1 MSFLLGLYFLAALAA
16 YYWVTL
22 NPKQYLFTFPPE
34 HVWSEISET
43 VMALIF
49 VPGIITYK
57 KILCFYA
64 SVQIT
69 DDSKTC

>member
-1 MSFLLGLYFLAALAA
+1 M
-16 YYWVTL
+16 
-22 NPKQYLFTFPPE
+22 FTFPPE

-57 KILCFYA
+57 KILCFCV
-64 SVQIT
+64 SVHLFRSQMTGGAKLVKNEKGGTRETAACLT
-69 DDSKTC
+69 DFLTIF